1 MSKFSKKEIK
11 QKIDNSYQEIIS
23 CNEETFQ
30 EDNQKILQLTIKGTM
45 KKEQNQNEYK
55 PKNQFEALIIN
66 QFTNMNNRLDNIET
80 RLDRV
85 ETRLD
90 NIETRLEN
98 VETRLENVETR
109 LDRVET
115 RLENVETR
123 LDNIETRLEN
133 VEADINQ
140 IKNTPTMKKELN

>member
-11 QKIDNSYQEIIS
+11 QKIDNNYQEIIS

-109 LDRVET
+109 L
-115 RLENVETR
+115 ENVETR
-123 LDNIETRLEN
+123 LDRVETRLEN